1 MKKIKEIPCSC
12 KACEGK
18 SPKDLI
24 GDFDSILLH
33 NFNVNLNAVREI
45 RESIRSGE
53 FRELVEEKAAC
64 DVNFALMLRLLDKE
78 KQDFLERYT
87 PI

>member
-1 MKKIKEIPCSC
+1 LKKIKEIPCSC

-18 SPKDLI
+18 SSKDLI